1 MKSRHILIVVLLAI
15 IMTSP
20 VLGQVPQLVN
30 YQGRLTDGA
39 GTPVANGPYLIKFK
53 IYGSLAG
60 ADSLYSSGFQT
71 VQVTDGLFT
80 YQIGTGT
87 PLPAN
92 LFSADT
98 TRYLGITVGTDSEIS
113 PRTRLTSVGYAYQ
126 AENADT
132 ADYAALAAGVVS
144 GAIADIHVSPTAAI
158 APSKINGTAAT
169 LSDNQTFTGINTF
182 NTSAYF
188 GDSTMTI
195 AGDLLTIGDRTHFNL
210 GTLLYTT
217 RSYNTSQTNS
227 AHLIGLYN
235 SSTGNL
241 TGVNCDVMS
250 TTAGSGGAVKGFDAS
265 AISDGATR
273 YGVYAKGQARN
284 SAITT
289 GNSYGIYAGA
299 YDGANAYGIYAAAS
313 SATVNY
319 AGYFSGDVNVTGT
332 LSKGGGAFKIDH
344 PLDPENKYLQHSF
357 VESPDMMN
365 VYNGNI
371 TTDGAGYAV
380 VTLPDYFAALNKDFR
395 YQLTVIRS
403 FAQAIV
409 AEEISGN
416 TFTIQTDKPH
426 IKVSWQ
432 VTGIRQDKWADANRI
447 KVELDKRPEDRGK
460 YLHPEAYNL
469 PVEQS
474 VDYENIRN
482 DRQPPDQSQFIIE
495 K

>member
-1 MKSRHILIVVLLAI
+1 MNTCHLLIVVLLAI

-113 PRTRLTSVGYAYQ
+113 PRTRLVSVGYAYQ
-126 AENADT
+126 AKNADT
-132 ADYAALAAGVVS
+132 ADYATLATGVVS
-144 GAIADIHVSPTAAI
+144 GAIADIHVSPAAAI

-169 LSDNQTFTGINTF
+169 LSNNQTYAGVNTF
-182 NTSAYF
+182 TSSTYL
-188 GDSTMTI
+188 GDSTLAMYD
-195 AGDLLTIGDRTHFNL
+195 GSLTIGKHNQFSLN
-210 GTLLYTT
+210 TLLFTS
-217 RSYNTSQTNS
+217 RNYNATSPNS
-227 AHLIGLYN
+227 AHLIRLYN
-235 SSTGNL
+235 SSTGIM
-241 TGVNCDVMS
+241 TGVDCSVSS
-250 TTAGSGGAVKGFDAS
+250 TTMGAGGAVKGIDVS
-265 AISDGATR
+265 ATSDGATR
-273 YGVYAKGQARN
+273 YGVYADGQAYDGTT
-284 SAITT
+284 TT
-289 GNSYGIYAGA
+289 GNSYGIYARA
-299 YDGANAYGIYAAAS
+299 YDGANAYGVYGVAAS
-313 SATVNY
+313 ATTNY
-319 AGYFSGDVNVTGT
+319 AGYFSGNVNVTGT

-380 VTLPDYFAALNKDFR
+380 VTLPEYFGALNKDFR
-395 YQLTVIRS
+395 YQLTVIGS

-409 AEEISGN
+409 AEEISDN
-416 TFTIQTDKPH
+416 TFIIQTDKPH

-474 VDYENIRN
+474 IDYENIRN